1 MKAKQKRRVISDGI
15 VKSIRI
21 SVRLNEYESHE
32 LNRICE
38 ERKVNKSGLVRVLIK
53 RFIEAVISSEDGGG

>member
-21 SVRLNEYESHE
+21 SVRLNEYDSHE

>member
-21 SVRLNEYESHE
+21 SVRLNEYDSHE
-32 LNRICE
+32 LDRRCG
-38 ERKVNKSGLVRVLIK
+38 ERKVNKSGLVRVVIK
-53 RFIEAVISSEDGGG
+53 RWIEAGISSEEGGG

>member
-15 VKSIRI
+15 VKSTRI

-32 LNRICE
+32 LNRIGG

>member
-1 MKAKQKRRVISDGI
+1 MKEKQKRRVISDGI

-21 SVRLNEYESHE
+21 SVRLNEYDSHE
-32 LNRICE
+32 LNRICG